1 MAWTPARKL
10 VVERARS
17 RMKVLVI
24 GAGMG
29 GMTAAARLAAKGHE
43 VLVLEASERPGGKC
57 RSQTID
63 GFVFDTGPSLLTLP
77 ATYRDFFLKT
87 GTAMELPI
95 EPVDPAFHY
104 RFADGTSLRV
114 PNAPTQRIVHAIGE
128 QFSDHDSKQ
137 WRALMQRAEKMWD
150 VSRGPFIESELGS
163 LFSLLRRRGLL
174 KDLLTI
180 SPWRTL
186 AHLAKQYL
194 DDPRLRMVLHRYA
207 TYTGSDPRK
216 SPAVLATIAFVEQN
230 FGAWHVPGGVSRLAD
245 AVFTRCVERGVKF
258 QFDSPVK
265 AITVENNCARGV
277 VLEDGTSIHADVVVA
292 NADAEQVYTSLVPKS
307 MATRGARRRLRKAQP
322 SLGGFV
328 LLLGLK
334 GRTPGI
340 GHHTVLF
347 PEKYEDEFDAI
358 FTRRQPVPDP
368 AIYICAPDDPLMRPN
383 DESESWFVLV
393 NAPRHDHSCDWVNF
407 DSEAYAEHI
416 ITLIEERTGW
426 SVRDRIVVKE
436 VRTPADLEAS
446 VRAPGGS
453 IYGSSSNGML
463 SAFMRASNRSPISN
477 LYCVGGSAHPGGG
490 LPLVAIS
497 GELVA
502 EAITR

>member
-1 MAWTPARKL
+1 MARTSAWIT
-10 VVERARS
+10 VVERARALV
-17 RMKVLVI
+17 KVIVI

-29 GMTAAARLAAKGHE
+29 GMTAAARLAAKGHD
-43 VLVLEASERPGGKC
+43 VLVLEASDQAGGKC
-57 RSQTID
+57 RSETID
-63 GFVFDTGPSLLTLP
+63 GFTFDTGPSLLTLP

-87 GTAMELPI
+87 GAAMDLPI

-104 RFADGTSLRV
+104 RFADGTSLV
-114 PNAPTQRIVHAIGE
+114 LPNAPTQRIVHAIGE
-128 QFSDHDSKQ
+128 QFSDHDGKQ
-137 WRALMQRAEKMWD
+137 WRGLMQQAERMWD

-163 LFSLLRRRGLL
+163 LVSLLRRRKLI

-186 AHLAKQYL
+186 ADLARRYL

-216 SPAVLATIAFVEQN
+216 CPGVLATIAFVEQN

-245 AVFTRCVERGVKF
+245 AVYARCLEQGVRF
-258 QFDSPVK
+258 QFNSPVNS
-265 AITVENNCARGV
+265 IVVDNDCARGV
-277 VLEDGTSIHADVVVA
+277 VLEDGTTLHADAVVA
-292 NADAEQVYTSLVPKS
+292 NADAEQVYSSLLPHS
-307 MATRGARRRLRKAQP
+307 ATTRGARRRLRKAQP
-322 SLGGFV
+322 SLAGFV
-328 LLLGLK
+328 LLLGLQ

-347 PEKYEDEFDAI
+347 PENYDDEFDAV

-368 AIYICAPDDPLMRPN
+368 AIYICAPDDRLMRPS
-383 DESESWFVLV
+383 DDTESWFVLV
-393 NAPRHDHSCDWVNF
+393 NAPRHDQSCNWLEI
-407 DSEAYAEHI
+407 DSQAYADHI
-416 ITLIEERTGW
+416 ITLIEQRTGW

-436 VRTPADLEAS
+436 VRTPADLEAT

-453 IYGSSSNGML
+453 IYGTSSNGML
-463 SAFMRASNRSPISN
+463 SAFKRASIRSPISH